1 MSSKYRES
9 RYDLY
14 DSGKDPL
21 DEYLDKAERRA
32 IEKERERGNSSD
44 TSPGNGKIIML
55 FVIVFGA
62 FFLVRGIN
70 NISVSPIPSVIES
83 ITNSQPSEELLNRMN
98 ALMVEMG
105 YTDLTHEQLTE
116 LRSQGVTATFISN
129 IRSLGFTEL
138 TLDEAVRLAQADVS
152 SSFTAMLQ
160 ELGYNPTV
168 EDLINLRRAGVTA
181 FYTSNVH
188 DLGYR
193 DVTFD
198 QLIRMQR
205 IGVSTD
211 LIRQLQQERGEDI
224 PLEDIIRYRIS
235 NQ

>member
-1 MSSKYRES
+1 MSSRYRES
-9 RYDLY
+9 EYDIF

-32 IEKERERGNSSD
+32 IEKERERGPTADSS
-44 TSPGNGKIIML
+44 SNNGKIL
-55 FVIVFGA
+55 VVFLIVFGA
-62 FFLVRGIN
+62 FFLFRGVN

-83 ITNSQPSEELLNRMN
+83 ITNPQPSEDLLNRMN
-98 ALMVEMG
+98 ALLIEMG
-105 YTDLTHEQLTE
+105 YTDLTNEQLSE
-116 LRSQGVTATFISN
+116 LRQQGVTATYVSN

-138 TLDEAVRLAQADVS
+138 TLDDAVRLAQADVS
-152 SSFTAMLQ
+152 SAFTAMLQ
-160 ELGYNPTV
+160 ELGYEPTI

-211 LIRQLQQERGEDI
+211 LIRQLQQEQVEDI